1 MDSRHLTLGRAP
13 RDPSNSHLGGASVP
27 PRGTVAFLFSNIL
40 ASLASS
46 QLDLTLGQGGV
57 GGVWGMDSRHL
68 PWVEW
73 GGLEFNAQTQKNAQA
88 HAQ

>member
-1 MDSRHLTLGRAP
+1 MDSRHLTLGQGGVGGVWGMDSRHLTLGRAP

-40 ASLASS
+40 ASLASC

-57 GGVWGMDSRHL
+57 GGKECVGNGFL
-68 PWVEW
+68 TPAL
-73 GGLEFNAQTQKNAQA
+73 G
-88 HAQ
+88 